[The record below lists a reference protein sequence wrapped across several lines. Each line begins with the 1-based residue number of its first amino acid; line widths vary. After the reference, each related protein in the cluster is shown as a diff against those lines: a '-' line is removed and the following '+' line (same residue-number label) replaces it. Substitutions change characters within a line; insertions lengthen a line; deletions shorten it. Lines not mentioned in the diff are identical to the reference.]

1 MHHLLADLRFGVRQL
16 RLNPT
21 FTAVA
26 VLSLA
31 LGIGANTAIFQ
42 LIDAVRLRTL
52 PVREP
57 KRLGYIDFAK
67 GSERSGW
74 FSTRSARF
82 TYAQWEFIRDRQQAF
97 SSTFAWSAT
106 RFNLAEG
113 GTARYAQGQFVSA
126 GFFDTL
132 GVPAVIGRTFTTED
146 DKPNCGSPG
155 AVLSYAFWQS
165 EFGGDPAVL
174 RRNIRLDGRPFAII
188 GVTHAAFFGVEIG
201 NRFDVAIPL
210 CADPLFSEDGKGR
223 IPGRTAWWLS
233 AMGRLKPGWTLER
246 ADAQFKNMSPAL
258 VQATLPP
265 AYRPEMAKKF
275 LANKLTVTSGATGVS
290 NLRRQ
295 YEDPL
300 WILLATTGLVLLIAC
315 ANLANLLLARASVRE
330 REIAVRQAIG
340 ASRTR
345 LVAQLLSESMLLALF
360 GTVLGALLA
369 SLLSHGLL
377 LFLTTPGNALYVG
390 LGVDWRLLGF
400 TAAIAVGTCLLFGL
414 APALRATRVEPAS
427 VMRSSGRGLTMGRE
441 RFSLRRIL
449 VVTQVALSLVLL
461 AGALLFVRSLR
472 KLMDVDPGF
481 RPEGIVAVSVD
492 MRGAHYSKER
502 LAEVRLEILDKL
514 RQRTGASSGAE
525 IAMTPVSG
533 SGWNQSVWAD
543 GAAAGSPQSH
553 KDAMFNR
560 AGPGYFRTMGTSFA
574 AGRDFDPHDDL
585 KAPKVAIVNE
595 EFARQIFGGKNPVG
609 KAFRLEGAA
618 NKPDELYQ
626 VIGLVRNTKYYE
638 LREDFKPI
646 AFVPNYQDAEPGAGA
661 TFVLRTDAPLG
672 VFYQKATAAVAE
684 VNRGFGLDFKVLT
697 AQLNESLMRDRL
709 MAALAGAFG
718 LLAGTLAVLG
728 LYGVIAYMVA
738 RRRNEIGIRIALG
751 ASRGRVI
758 RLVLREAAV
767 LLIAGLALGT
777 LMSVWAGQ
785 AAASLLYGLKPR
797 DPATLAGAVALLA
810 AIALIASYGPAW
822 RASRLQPMDALRDE

>member
-1 MHHLLADLRFGVRQL
+1 MDKLLGDLRFGLRQL

-52 PVREP
+52 PVRDPQE
-57 KRLGYIDFAK
+57 LGYIDFAK

-82 TYAQWEFIRDRQQAF
+82 TYAQWEIIRERQQPF
-97 SSTFAWSAT
+97 SGVFAWSAGK
-106 RFNLAEG
+106 FNLVPSG
-113 GTARYAQGQFVSA
+113 KARYAQGLFVSA

-132 GVPAVIGRTFTTED
+132 GVPAVIGRTFTAED

-165 EFGGDPAVL
+165 EFGGDPAILSRTV
-174 RRNIRLDGRPFAII
+174 RLDSRPFPVI
-188 GVTHAAFFGVEIG
+188 GVTPPAFFGVEIG
-201 NRFDVAIPL
+201 NRYDLATPL
-210 CADPLFSEDGKGR
+210 CADPLFFESGKGR
-223 IPGRTAWWLS
+223 IPQRTAWWLS
-233 AMGRLKPGWTLER
+233 AMGRLKPGWTIQR
-246 ADAQFKNMSPAL
+246 ADAQFKNMSPTLA
-258 VQATLPP
+258 QATLP
-265 AYRPEMAKKF
+265 ASYRPEMAKKY

-345 LVAQLLSESMLLALF
+345 LVSQLLSESMLLALF
-360 GTVLGALLA
+360 GAVLGALLA

-377 LFLTTPGNALYVG
+377 MFLTTPGNALYVG
-390 LGVDWRLLGF
+390 LGIDWRVLGF
-400 TAAIAVGTCLLFGL
+400 TAAIAVATCLLFGL
-414 APALRATRVEPAS
+414 APALRATRVEPAA
-427 VMRSSGRGLTMGRE
+427 VMRSSGRGLTAGRE

-449 VVTQVALSLVLL
+449 VVAQVSLSLVLL
-461 AGALLFVRSLR
+461 AGALLFVRSLQ

-481 RPEGIVAVSVD
+481 RPEGIVAVSVE
-492 MRGAHYSKER
+492 MRAAHYPKER
-502 LAEVRLEILDKL
+502 IGEIRRQVLEKL
-514 RQRTGASSGAE
+514 RERTGAGSCAE
-525 IAMTPVSG
+525 VNMTPVSG
-533 SGWNQSVWAD
+533 SGWNQSVWAE
-543 GAAAGSPQSH
+543 GASQAH
-553 KDAMFNR
+553 KDSMFNR
-560 AGPGYFRTMGTSFA
+560 AGPGYFRTIGTAFV

-595 EFARQIFGGKNPVG
+595 EFARQVFGGQIPVG
-609 KAFRLEGAA
+609 KAFRMEGPA
-618 NKPDELYQ
+618 NKPDELFQ
-626 VIGLVRNTKYYE
+626 VVGLVRNTKYYE

-646 AFVPNYQDAEPGAGA
+646 AFVPASQDEDPGTGA
-661 TFVLRTDAPLG
+661 TFVLRTNAPLG
-672 VFYQKATAAVAE
+672 EFYRKATAAVAE
-684 VNRGFGLDFKVLT
+684 VNGGFGLDFKVLT

-728 LYGVIAYMVA
+728 LYGLIAYMVA
-738 RRRNEIGIRIALG
+738 RRRNEIGVRIALG
-751 ASRGRVI
+751 ASRGGVI
-758 RLVLREAAV
+758 RLVLREAA
-767 LLIAGLALGT
+767 LLLTAGLTAGT
-777 LMSVWAGQ
+777 ILSAWAGQ

-797 DPATLAGAVALLA
+797 DPLTLGAAVALLA
-810 AIALIASYGPAW
+810 VIALLASYGPAR